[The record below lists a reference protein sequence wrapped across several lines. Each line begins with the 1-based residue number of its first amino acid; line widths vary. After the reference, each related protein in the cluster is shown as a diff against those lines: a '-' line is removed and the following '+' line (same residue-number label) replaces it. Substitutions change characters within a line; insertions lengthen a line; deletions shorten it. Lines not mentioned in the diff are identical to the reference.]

1 MSLDP
6 QAQVTCKNCGNFFV
20 GKYCNQCGEK
30 VFEEHDRSFKHLFE
44 EVFHFLTHFE
54 GTFFNTLKVLPGK
67 PGRIS
72 TDFTAGIRRK
82 YFKPLSFFLMLV
94 ILYLMFPVY
103 EGLNMRLQ
111 YHEMNVLYGKYAT
124 EKVEEVMDKK
134 HYSKEELS
142 EKFHVKGEKASKFLL
157 FIIIPSMAVVSY
169 MMGFRKRKYYYD
181 HFIFSTEA
189 VSFFILWGFLLLP
202 LLSFLLHKVYPFE
215 IGGGERFGVIVMFS
229 GLAIYIAIASRRF
242 FRFRVLY
249 SIFFT
254 FMFTVTLG
262 VFVQLIY
269 KAILFFVVIHL
280 V

>member
-1 MSLDP
+1 MSADLREP
-6 QAQVTCKNCGNFFV
+6 HTCNNCGNTFS

-54 GTFFNTLKVLPGK
+54 GTFFNTVKVLPGK

-82 YFKPLSFFLMLV
+82 YFKPSSFFLMLV

-103 EGLNMRLQ
+103 EGLNMRLK
-111 YHEMNVLYGKYAT
+111 YHAMNPLYGKYAT
-124 EKVEEVMDKK
+124 QKIAEVMQEKN
-134 HYSKEELS
+134 LS
-142 EKFHVKGEKASKFLL
+142 EEKLAEKFQIKGEKASKFML
-157 FIIIPSMAVVSY
+157 FLIIPAMAVVSY
-169 MMGFRKRKYYYD
+169 AMGFRKRKYFYD

-202 LLSFLLHKVYPFE
+202 LITVILLSLDIYPIRSE
-215 IGGGERFGVIVMFS
+215 QMLGIVMFA
-229 GLAIYIAIASRRF
+229 GVGIYTGRAAGRF
-242 FRFRVLY
+242 FNYRIIPAILFSFVF
-249 SIFFT
+249 SIALA
-254 FMFTVTLG
+254 M
-262 VFVQLIY
+262 FVQYIY
-269 KAILFFVVIHL
+269 KAMLFFVVIHL